1 MRQQSEIALKPC
13 LLLCSH
19 AQTSKFNMSSN
30 ALRPL
35 GWTSADAAGLPVY
48 PGLFKLDEAL
58 AALAGSGVLNHALRF
73 TGPNSRYVLHQW
85 TPILSGVIETIA
97 LDTCT
102 HTCAPIQIVV
112 CRKQAPKPKA
122 CLQLR

>member
-1 MRQQSEIALKPC
+1 
-13 LLLCSH
+13 
-19 AQTSKFNMSSN
+19 MSSN

-73 TGPNSRYVLHQW
+73 TGPNSRYAFHQW
-85 TPILSGVIETIA
+85 TPCSSG
-97 LDTCT
+97 DS
-102 HTCAPIQIVV
+102 
-112 CRKQAPKPKA
+112 
-122 CLQLR
+122 